1 LRAAINAL
9 LMPILMLLSLLRSA
23 KDAFSAG
30 WGRHY
35 LMTLPV
41 QLVGQ
46 FGWCLGEAI
55 VQARSAIF
63 GVRSP
68 SRRRIAT

>member
-1 LRAAINAL
+1 
-9 LMPILMLLSLLRSA
+9 
-23 KDAFSAG
+23 
-30 WGRHY
+30 
-35 LMTLPV
+35 V